1 MKFNSIIAY
10 ATLAASFGYSL
21 PAPNVATSDLQARN
35 VRTSGDITTSDG
47 FPAKR
52 NVATSNVAT
61 SKRNVATSDVE
72 GRNVVSS
79 GHLLNIFFG
88 YVKAGF

>member
-21 PAPNVATSDLQARN
+21 PTPNVATSDLQA
-35 VRTSGDITTSDG
+35 
-47 FPAKR
+47 R

-79 GHLLNIFFG
+79 GHLLIFFSDM
-88 YVKAGF
+88 